1 MLFFNSDNPF
11 HSYPFRPVPA
21 ELEIVVHFPHDE
33 DAHQTHRPDGPFQ
46 RRQVEADAERRAE
59 PPGRQLV
66 DFADMQFLVDFP
78 QRVVHRM
85 AGYAQVIGHLLLR
98 GTPGDALGHLPLADG
113 QCGYAS
119 SVVHTSV
126 MPRRAKMWL
135 MAS

>member
-1 MLFFNSDNPF
+1 MMKVF
-11 HSYPFRPVPA
+11 
-21 ELEIVVHFPHDE
+21 
-33 DAHQTHRPDGPFQ
+33 AHHENAKQTAGTNGAFQ
-46 RRQVEADAERRAE
+46 WREVEADAERRAE

-66 DFADMQFLVDFP
+66 DFADMQLLIDFP
-78 QRVVHRM
+78 QRVVHRV
-85 AGYAQVIGHLLLR
+85 AGDAQVIGHLLLR
-98 GTPGDALGHLPLADG
+98 GTPGDALGHLPLSDG

>member
-1 MLFFNSDNPF
+1 M
-11 HSYPFRPVPA
+11 
-21 ELEIVVHFPHDE
+21 VHLSCDE
-33 DAHQTHRPDGPFQ
+33 DARQAHRPDGPFQ

-66 DFADMQFLVDFP
+66 DFADMQLLIYFP
-78 QRVVHRM
+78 QRVVHRI
-85 AGYAQVIGHLLLR
+85 AGDAQVVGHLLLR
-98 GTPGDALGHLPLADG
+98 GSPGDALGHLPLSDG